1 MSTFLRN
8 CWYVAAASHELGRAL
23 VGRTLLNE
31 PVVLY
36 RKEDGTPVALEDRC
50 SHRNYPLSAGELDGD
65 SIVCG
70 YHGMAFDCSGTCLHV
85 PGQKVVPRGANIRSF
100 PTVERWK
107 FVWIW
112 MGDPAMADPDLV
124 PEIWRND
131 HPDWEVVCGDAIP
144 VAGDYRL
151 VADNLLDPSHV
162 SFLHKSTLGTA
173 DVAEIPQTTEQHGDN
188 VVVTR
193 WILDRAPAPVY
204 AKLGGFTE
212 NVDRWQI
219 ITYTPPV
226 MVEVDMGSC
235 IAGTGAPEGNR
246 AQGIELHAFNLV
258 TPSSEKSSYYFW
270 THVRNFRLGEADVS
284 AVVKEQ
290 FITAFTEDVMAIE
303 SVQAGADRFPD
314 RPIVNI
320 SADGGGIRARRILE
334 RLISEE
340 AAAVATGARA
350 AE

>member
-1 MSTFLRN
+1 MFLRN
-8 CWYVAAASHELGRAL
+8 CWYVAAASHEVGRSLLGRTYL
-23 VGRTLLNE
+23 DE

-36 RKEDGTPVALEDRC
+36 RREDGTPVALEDRC
-50 SHRNYPLSAGELDGD
+50 SHRHYPLSAGELKGD
-65 SIVCG
+65 VVVCG
-70 YHGMAFDCSGTCLHV
+70 YHGMEFDCTGACTHV
-85 PGQKVVPRGANIRSF
+85 PGQEVVPRGAGIKQF

-112 MGDPAMADPDLV
+112 MGDPAQADPDLV

-131 HPDWEVVCGDAIP
+131 HPEWEVVCGDAIP
-144 VAGDYRL
+144 VRGDYRL

-173 DVAEIPQTTEQHGDN
+173 DVAEIPQTTEQRGDN

-193 WILDRAPAPVY
+193 WILDRPAAPVY
-204 AKLGGFTE
+204 ARLGGFTE

-219 ITYTPPV
+219 ITYTPPA

-235 IAGTGAPEGNR
+235 IAGSGAPQGDR
-246 AQGIELHAFNLV
+246 SQGIELHAFNLV
-258 TPSSEKSSYYFW
+258 TPSTEKTSYYFW
-270 THVRNFRLGEADVS
+270 THVRNFRLGEAEVS
-284 AVVKEQ
+284 ATVRAQ

-303 SVQAGADRFPD
+303 AVQAGMDRFPD
-314 RPIVNI
+314 RRTVNI
-320 SADGGGIRARRILE
+320 SADGGGIRARRILQ
-334 RLISEE
+334 RLIDQDG
-340 AAAVATGARA
+340 AAASAQA

>member
-1 MSTFLRN
+1 MFLRN
-8 CWYVAAASHELGRAL
+8 CWYVAAASHEVGRSLLGRTYL
-23 VGRTLLNE
+23 DE

-36 RKEDGTPVALEDRC
+36 RREDGTPVALEDRC
-50 SHRNYPLSAGELDGD
+50 SHRHYPLSAGELKGD
-65 SIVCG
+65 VVVCG
-70 YHGMAFDCSGTCLHV
+70 YHGMEFDCTGACTHV
-85 PGQKVVPRGANIRSF
+85 PGQKVVPRGAGIKQF

-112 MGDPAMADPDLV
+112 MGDPAQADPDLV

-131 HPDWEVVCGDAIP
+131 HPEWEVVCGDAIP
-144 VAGDYRL
+144 VRGDYRL

-173 DVAEIPQTTEQHGDN
+173 DVAEIPQTTEQRGDN

-193 WILDRAPAPVY
+193 WILDRPAAPVY
-204 AKLGGFTE
+204 ARLGGFTE

-219 ITYTPPV
+219 ITYTPPA

-235 IAGTGAPEGNR
+235 IAGSGAPQGDR
-246 AQGIELHAFNLV
+246 SQGIELHAFNLV
-258 TPSSEKSSYYFW
+258 TPSTEKTSYYFW
-270 THVRNFRLGEADVS
+270 THVRNFRLGEAEVS
-284 AVVKEQ
+284 ATVRAQ

-303 SVQAGADRFPD
+303 AVQAGMDRFPD
-314 RPIVNI
+314 RRTVNI
-320 SADGGGIRARRILE
+320 SADGGGIRARRILQ
-334 RLISEE
+334 RLIDQDG
-340 AAAVATGARA
+340 AAASAQA